1 MSSPVGKW
9 MSSTH
14 RKTPCGSCHGDALTT
29 DARFHLTNARRVW
42 EHWNGDTPER
52 PRMSSGDV
60 FAMLPRCARCHQQE
74 FAAWSTGPHAI
85 TYRKIFTD
93 EKHNKT
99 RELMDDCL
107 RCHAMHYGGGIR
119 DLVAPL
125 DNKGPWALKDASLA
139 ERPVIPCLTCHSVH
153 RQGRMLE
160 EKRLESK
167 TVGNRQEIFRPGLSF
182 FDRREMAPVSAGLL
196 LLPSVLEG
204 ERPVKM
210 AKDQRQALCYQS
222 HAPLATRQ
230 VRSGDDRTPIGVH
243 EGISCLACHEK
254 HRQTTRAS
262 CMTCH
267 PKLSNCGQDV
277 EKMDTTFAKPDSQH
291 NIHFV
296 KCADCHP
303 KGIPPKKQQQ
313 PKAD

>member
-1 MSSPVGKW
+1 
-9 MSSTH
+9 
-14 RKTPCGSCHGDALTT
+14 
-29 DARFHLTNARRVW
+29 
-42 EHWNGDTPER
+42 
-52 PRMSSGDV
+52 
-60 FAMLPRCARCHQQE
+60 
-74 FAAWSTGPHAI
+74 
-85 TYRKIFTD
+85 
-93 EKHNKT
+93 
-99 RELMDDCL
+99 
-107 RCHAMHYGGGIR
+107 
-119 DLVAPL
+119 
-125 DNKGPWALKDASLA
+125 
-139 ERPVIPCLTCHSVH
+139 
-153 RQGRMLE
+153 
-160 EKRLESK
+160 
-167 TVGNRQEIFRPGLSF
+167 
-182 FDRREMAPVSAGLL
+182 
-196 LLPSVLEG
+196 VLEG

-210 AKDQRQALCYQS
+210 AKDQRQALCYQC